1 MLTFPNSSA
10 MDATASSGGPI
21 TVLPQIVTGQPEQI
35 AKHVLDLLHK
45 ATEFASLY
53 QELSKAAD
61 QLGKV
66 WSGAASESALKKISD
81 SLDQLTK
88 IIGVIEKG
96 AQLLGVSGTLVKTA
110 QEAYRSV
117 VAAVNPTVASL
128 MSNWWTY
135 GAAVALSTA
144 TSASLKAFITAIG
157 ALLKA
162 LGAGDL
168 ANQITQVA
176 QIIGEI
182 EKLFTGGDAGSAA
195 TAGAAGNSA
204 VSSTPVTAPQAPPP
218 VASAAGQQA
227 TAGCPGGGV
236 GGGATT
242 PSGQPSFTNYTPPA
256 LAGATGT
263 TPTTPTTPTSPATP
277 TTPVTANGTPL
288 DPANSWMA
296 VDPAT
301 TAPAG
306 TAPVTTAP
314 AGGSVTPLAPA
325 GAGEVVIHTDLATG
339 QSTVEAPA
347 GQDLDLDLDLDLTY
361 NGSHFQQHV
370 DIDAKGA

>member
-21 TVLPQIVTGQPEQI
+21 TTLPQIVTGQPEQI

-45 ATEFASLY
+45 ASEFASLY
-53 QELSKAAD
+53 TELSKAAD

-66 WSGAASESALKKISD
+66 WSGTASESALKKITD

-117 VAAVNPTVASL
+117 VSAVNPTVASL

-182 EKLFTGGDAGSAA
+182 EKLFHGGDAGAA
-195 TAGAAGNSA
+195 AAAGTSGNAA
-204 VSSTPVTAPQAPPP
+204 VSGTPVTAPVAPPS

-227 TAGCPGGGV
+227 IAGGTGGG
-236 GGGATT
+236 T
-242 PSGQPSFTNYTPPA
+242 PTGQPSFTNYTPPA
-256 LAGATGT
+256 LAGTAPST
-263 TPTTPTTPTSPATP
+263 TPMN
-277 TTPVTANGTPL
+277 PVTANGTPL
-288 DPANSWMA
+288 DPANSWIA
-296 VDPAT
+296 VDPSTTGTTGT
-301 TAPAG
+301 TAPSTTPIAPPTGG
-306 TAPVTTAP
+306 TVSPIAP
-314 AGGSVTPLAPA
+314 G

-347 GQDLDLDLDLDLTY
+347 GQDLDIDLDLTY
-361 NGSHFQQHV
+361 NGRHFQQHV

>member
-45 ATEFASLY
+45 ASEFASLY
-53 QELSKAAD
+53 TELSKAAD

-66 WSGAASESALKKISD
+66 WSGAASESALKKITD

-88 IIGVIEKG
+88 IISVIEKG
-96 AQLLGVSGTLVKTA
+96 ASLLGVSGTLVKTA
-110 QEAYRSV
+110 QEAYKSV

-144 TSASLKAFITAIG
+144 TSASLRAFITAIG

-182 EKLFTGGDAGSAA
+182 EKLFHGGDAGAA
-195 TAGAAGNSA
+195 AAAGTSGNTA
-204 VSSTPVTAPQAPPP
+204 VAGTPVTAPVAPPS
-218 VASAAGQQA
+218 VASPAGQQA
-227 TAGCPGGGV
+227 TAGGV
-236 GGGATT
+236 GGGAAA
-242 PSGQPSFTNYTPPA
+242 PAGQPPFTNYTPPA
-256 LAGATGT
+256 LAGNTPSTGGLG
-263 TPTTPTTPTSPATP
+263 S
-277 TTPVTANGTPL
+277 TPVTANGTPL
-288 DPANSWMA
+288 NPANSWIA

-301 TAPAG
+301 AAG
-306 TAPVTTAP
+306 TAPSTTPITPP
-314 AGGSVTPLAPA
+314 ASTGGTVSPIAPA
-325 GAGEVVIHTDLATG
+325 GANEIVIHTDLSTG

-347 GQDLDLDLDLDLTY
+347 GQDVDIDLDLTY
-361 NGSHFQQHV
+361 NGQHFQQHV